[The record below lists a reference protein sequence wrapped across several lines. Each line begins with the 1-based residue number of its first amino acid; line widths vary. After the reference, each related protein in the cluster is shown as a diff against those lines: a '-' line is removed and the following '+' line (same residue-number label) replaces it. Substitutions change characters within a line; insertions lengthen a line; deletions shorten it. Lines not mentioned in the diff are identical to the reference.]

1 MPHELATR
9 LDRVVAATFGDGF
22 TVLETGLRENP
33 PRYSVLVGSA
43 VDPGR
48 TACIRLD
55 GVWLEAFIPELD
67 VQCGILDGDE
77 EADRDADSELG
88 RLCRALRMYLR
99 GEARIERRP
108 RFLRPGTRTVLCID
122 IDGQRWRLGRNRW
135 SVK

>member
-9 LDRVVAATFGDGF
+9 LDRIVAATFRDGF
-22 TVLETGLRENP
+22 TVLEAGLRENP
-33 PRYSVLVGSA
+33 PRYSVLVGST

-48 TACIRLD
+48 TACLRLD

-77 EADRDADSELG
+77 EAGSDADSELG
-88 RLCRALRMYLR
+88 RLFRALRMYLR
-99 GEARIERRP
+99 GAARIGRRR
-108 RFLRPGTRTVLCID
+108 RFLRHRKRTVLRLE